1 MDGSSGHS
9 RYKQK
14 FSAEDLSD
22 EFIFVIALLPLKLID
37 SSSGNEIWVNRT
49 PSSTLFCRPVKFVY
63 TKEGKALI
71 HSEYNKIIQ
80 MINDLECDIFKN
92 KKGIAEVSYI
102 MHCTMIDGAVANV
115 LTNTNSSSRC
125 FICHARP
132 TEMNN
137 IEQNKIPNPDHYKF
151 GLSTLHCWIRFFECL
166 LHIAYR
172 LPFKTWQ
179 VRMENKAKFIETKAR
194 IQKEF
199 KIKTGLIID
208 QVKQGFGTTNDG
220 NTARRFFENI
230 DVAAEITRLDK
241 SLIHNF
247 SLVLRV
253 LSCGKQ
259 IKTQEFSVLLNETR
273 ELYLRNY

>member
-102 MHCTMIDGAVANV
+102 MHCTMIDGAIIINLGYQPSIAGFDSLNV
-115 LTNTNSSSRC
+115 YYT
-125 FICHARP
+125 
-132 TEMNN
+132 
-137 IEQNKIPNPDHYKF
+137 
-151 GLSTLHCWIRFFECL
+151 
-166 LHIAYR
+166 
-172 LPFKTWQ
+172 
-179 VRMENKAKFIETKAR
+179 
-194 IQKEF
+194 
-199 KIKTGLIID
+199 
-208 QVKQGFGTTNDG
+208 
-220 NTARRFFENI
+220 
-230 DVAAEITRLDK
+230 
-241 SLIHNF
+241 
-247 SLVLRV
+247 
-253 LSCGKQ
+253 
-259 IKTQEFSVLLNETR
+259 
-273 ELYLRNY
+273 